1 MQKNTSNK
9 VDHLLVEHVV
19 AAVNEVKSP
28 DREPALYKC
37 INEVCT

>member
-19 AAVNEVKSP
+19 AAVKKAESKE
-28 DREPALYKC
+28 DAAAKMY
-37 INEVCT
+37 